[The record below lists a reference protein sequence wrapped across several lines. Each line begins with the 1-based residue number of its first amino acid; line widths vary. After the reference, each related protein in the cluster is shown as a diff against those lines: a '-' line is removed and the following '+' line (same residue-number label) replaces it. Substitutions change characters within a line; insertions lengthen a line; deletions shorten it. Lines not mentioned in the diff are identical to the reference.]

1 MDQVNFRLNSYGI
14 SGDSS
19 LLDEINQIT
28 PEVKKI
34 LNELRPDIEKGRK
47 HTIKKIDKLCL
58 KYPRVPV
65 LKNILSTIYQQ
76 NGNIK
81 QAFAVNQWIVKE
93 HPDYLFG
100 KLNLAAE
107 LLLNDKP
114 ESIPSILGDAMEIGE
129 LYPQRRE
136 FHIEEVI
143 GFYLI
148 AVQYFLAV
156 DKIDD
161 AEIRMKILEDL
172 DEDHPKTVHGNQLL
186 RQWYLNKAAAR
197 FEEENKNRKNV
208 ELKDNRSHLQTT
220 IAPEFHFPGEMDWLY
235 KNNLGIDHGKIEQ
248 ILQLERAK
256 LVEDLEKLLH
266 DSIVRF
272 DYFVEKVN
280 KEDFGVNNIDF
291 PIHALLLLAQLKSE
305 DSLNSIFMLLK
316 QDEDFID
323 FWFADFL
330 NIITEDALYHCGK
343 NQTEKIFEFLKQPNI
358 HHFNKAVVGEALVKI
373 IENSEDKRE
382 KFVMEYRS
390 VLEVY
395 IQNADDENFADTES
409 IAFIISDV
417 VDLGY
422 EELLPEI
429 KQLTDLGIVDLFIT
443 GSYRDMERD
452 IVKPAIGK
460 SKNFFEKDIF
470 EKYNEL
476 GHLEA
481 QAEDSTPHSEL
492 FNVMSNR
499 EISNNNFPYHKP
511 FTPVNKPKVGRNDPC
526 PCGSGKKYK
535 KCCMGD

>member
-1 MDQVNFRLNSYGI
+1 MDQENFRLNSYAI

-34 LNELRPDIEKGRK
+34 LNELRPNIEKGRK
-47 HTIKKIDKLCL
+47 HTIKKINKLCL

-93 HPDYLFG
+93 HPGYLFG

-107 LLLNDKP
+107 LLLKDKP
-114 ESIPSILGDAMEIGE
+114 ESIPSILGDTMEIGE

-156 DKIDD
+156 DKIKD

-172 DEDHPKTVHGNQLL
+172 DEDHPKTVHGNQLV

-235 KNNLGIDHGKIEQ
+235 KNNLGIDHGKIDQ

-272 DYFVEKVN
+272 DYFVEKVI
-280 KEDFGVNNIDF
+280 KQDFDVSNIDL

-323 FWFADFL
+323 FSFADFL
-330 NIITEDALYHCGK
+330 NIIAEDALYHCGK
-343 NQTEKIFEFLKQPNI
+343 NQTK
-358 HHFNKAVVGEALVKI
+358 
-373 IENSEDKRE
+373 
-382 KFVMEYRS
+382 
-390 VLEVY
+390 
-395 IQNADDENFADTES
+395 
-409 IAFIISDV
+409 
-417 VDLGY
+417 
-422 EELLPEI
+422 
-429 KQLTDLGIVDLFIT
+429 
-443 GSYRDMERD
+443 
-452 IVKPAIGK
+452 
-460 SKNFFEKDIF
+460 
-470 EKYNEL
+470 
-476 GHLEA
+476 
-481 QAEDSTPHSEL
+481 
-492 FNVMSNR
+492 
-499 EISNNNFPYHKP
+499 
-511 FTPVNKPKVGRNDPC
+511 
-526 PCGSGKKYK
+526 
-535 KCCMGD
+535 